1 MSIIRLPSW
10 QTAVVASL
18 AAALLTSDN
27 QSRLLSLAKKAFAL
41 LLVLNWRA
49 LPLIWTRGEDKAM
62 AIARDP
68 YEVRTRTTGRVGWAD
83 TDYNVHMSNSSYAR
97 VCDRARFRWLLELVG
112 PAMGMG
118 IWSPLAATSFS
129 FFKEIPAGADYEID
143 VHLVSYDDKWVRVH
157 SARSAL
163 EHFDPRSKKSSQI
176 YYVARFTTAP
186 RKGSKERTL
195 NAVAFSRSCFK
206 LRGSRLSIPP
216 SRVLSLSGV
225 GPDRSNW
232 NRTLKL
238 QKEKKVRKW
247 IQFGAERVAQKNGK
261 WTNGAM
267 VAGEEGWE
275 DDGLSMYEEK
285 RLKGLPVAQRFGD
298 VTGWEEL

>member
-1 MSIIRLPSW
+1 MSIIRLPSC
-10 QTAVVASL
+10 QTTVVASL
-18 AAALLTSDN
+18 AAALLTTDN
-27 QSRLLSLAKKAFAL
+27 QSRSLSLAKKAFAL

-49 LPLIWTRGEDKAM
+49 LPLVWHVEFWSLIPRLYLKIWTRGEDQAM

-68 YEVRTRTTGRVGWAD
+68 FEVRTRTTARVGWAD

-97 VCDRARFRWLLELVG
+97 VCDRARFKWLLELVG

-118 IWSPLAATSFS
+118 IWSPLAGTSFS

-143 VHLVSYDDKWVRVH
+143 VHLVSYDDKW
-157 SARSAL
+157 
-163 EHFDPRSKKSSQI
+163 I

-267 VAGEEGWE
+267 IDGEEGWE

>member
-49 LPLIWTRGEDKAM
+49 LPLVWHAEFWSLIPRLYLKIWTRGEDKAM

-143 VHLVSYDDKWVRVH
+143 VHLVSYDDKW
-157 SARSAL
+157 
-163 EHFDPRSKKSSQI
+163 I

>member
-49 LPLIWTRGEDKAM
+49 LPLVWHAEFWSLIPRLYLKIWTRGEDKAM

-129 FFKEIPAGADYEID
+129 FFKEISAGADYEID
-143 VHLVSYDDKWVRVH
+143 VHLVSYDDKW
-157 SARSAL
+157 
-163 EHFDPRSKKSSQI
+163 I